1 MSTLSLMR
9 GAAFITLAIT
19 SASASAQSLSDL
31 KPSLEPLVL
40 QSQGSFFV
48 GGRTVET
55 KNAGWS
61 EMKDLFGE
69 SFEAGKVL
77 VDQMY
82 VQFQTPPTPS
92 HTPIVF
98 MHGGVFSSKQWET
111 TPDGRMG
118 WYEYFTRQ
126 GFPTYMADQSG
137 RARSGFNGTIFN
149 QVRDGSLPPSEQPHV
164 FLGTSNMAW
173 KLFRFGP
180 ALGDAWPGVQ
190 FPMDHVDEVYK
201 QVIPDMFETQV
212 PSLLSELVSPETS
225 NATVENFATL
235 AQELGG
241 AVLVGHSQSA
251 GFPTQAVLKK
261 KGGIKG
267 IIQLE
272 TGCFTNLTD
281 DQVKTLAKIP
291 ILVMLGDYLG
301 EHPDAACVK
310 EMDQIKAVG
319 GDMTFISLPDVGIK
333 GNSHMFMQDKNN
345 LEVADLIIKWV
356 SERVDKKT
364 P

>member
-1 MSTLSLMR
+1 MHMLSLMR
-9 GAAFITLAIT
+9 SAAFATLMLA
-19 SASASAQSLSDL
+19 SVSASAQALSDL
-31 KPSLEPLVL
+31 KPSGEPLVL

-55 KNAGWS
+55 KSAGWS
-61 EMKDLFGE
+61 DMKAVFGE

-82 VQFQTPPTPS
+82 VQFQTPPKPS

-98 MHGGVFSSKQWET
+98 MHGGLLSSKQWET

-126 GFPTYMADQSG
+126 GFPTYMAEQSG
-137 RARSGFNGTIFN
+137 RARSGFNATIFN
-149 QVRDGSLPPSEQPHV
+149 QVRGGNLAPSKQPRV
-164 FLGTSNMAW
+164 YVGTSNMTW
-173 KLFRFGP
+173 KVFRFGP
-180 ALGDAWPGVQ
+180 KLGESYPDQQYPL
-190 FPMDHVDEVYK
+190 DHVDAFYK

-212 PSLLSELVSPETS
+212 PSLLAELVTPETK
-225 NATVENFATL
+225 NPTVENFADL

-241 AVLVGHSQSA
+241 AILVGHSQSA
-251 GFPTQAVLKK
+251 GFPTQAVLKN

-272 TGCFTNLTD
+272 TGCFSNLTD
-281 DQVKTLAKIP
+281 DQVKILAKVP
-291 ILVMLGDYLG
+291 ILVMVGDYLG

-310 EMDQIKAVG
+310 EMDQIKAAG

-356 SERVDKKT
+356 SEHVDKK
-364 P
+364 

>member
-1 MSTLSLMR
+1 MNMLSLLR
-9 GAAFITLAIT
+9 SAVLTTLMT
-19 SASASAQSLSDL
+19 ASAGASGQALSDL

-55 KNAGWS
+55 KTAGWS
-61 EMKDLFGE
+61 GMKDLFGE

-82 VQFQTPPTPS
+82 VQFQTPPEPS

-98 MHGGVFSSKQWET
+98 VHGGLLSSKAWET

-126 GFPTYMADQSG
+126 GFPTYLADQSG
-137 RARSGFNGTIFN
+137 RARSGFNGTVFN
-149 QVRDGSLPPSEQPHV
+149 QVRNGSLPPSRQPPV

-180 ALGDAWPGVQ
+180 ELGQTWPGLQ
-190 FPMDHVDEVYK
+190 FPTDHVDEVYK
-201 QVIPDMFETQV
+201 QIIPDMFETQV
-212 PSLLSELVSPETS
+212 PSLLDELTSPETN
-225 NATVENFATL
+225 NASVENVASL

-241 AVLVGHSQSA
+241 AILVGHSQSA

-261 KGGIKG
+261 KGGIRG

-272 TGCFTNLTD
+272 TGCFANLTE
-281 DQVKTLAKIP
+281 DQVKILATVP
-291 ILVMLGDYLG
+291 ILVMVGDYLG
-301 EHPDAACVK
+301 EHPEAPCVK
-310 EMDQIKAVG
+310 EMEQIKAAG
-319 GDMTFISLPDVGIK
+319 GDMTFISLPAIGVK

-345 LEVADLIIKWV
+345 LKIADILVTWV
-356 SERVDKKT
+356 SEHVETKAR
-364 P
+364 

>member
-1 MSTLSLMR
+1 MSIPSLTR
-9 GAAFITLAIT
+9 SAALITLVF
-19 SASASAQSLSDL
+19 ASTCASAQALSDL
-31 KPSLEPLVL
+31 KPSSEPLVL

-55 KNAGWS
+55 KNAGWG
-61 EMKDLFGE
+61 EMKGLFGE
-69 SFEAGKVL
+69 AFEAGKVL

-82 VQFQTPPTPS
+82 VQFQTPPKPS

-98 MHGGVFSSKQWET
+98 MHGGLLSSKQWET

-118 WYEYFTRQ
+118 WYEYFTRR
-126 GFPTYMADQSG
+126 GFPTYMAEQSG
-137 RARSGFNGTIFN
+137 RARSGFNATIFN
-149 QVRDGSLPPSEQPHV
+149 KVRNGSVAPSKQPNV

-180 ALGDAWPGVQ
+180 KLGEAWPGEQ
-190 FPMDHVDEVYK
+190 FPTDHAGEFYK
-201 QVIPDMFETQV
+201 QVIPDTFETQV
-212 PSLLSELVSPETS
+212 PSMLAELISPETG
-225 NATVENFATL
+225 NPTVENFAEL
-235 AQELGG
+235 AKEIGG

-272 TGCFTNLTD
+272 TGCFSNLTD
-281 DQVKTLAKIP
+281 DQVKTLARVP
-291 ILVMLGDYLG
+291 ILVVVADHLG
-301 EHPDAACVK
+301 EHPAAACVK
-310 EMDQIKAVG
+310 EMNQIKAMG
-319 GDMTFISLPDVGIK
+319 GDMTFISLPGVGIN

-345 LEVADLIIKWV
+345 LEVADLLVKWV
-356 SERVDKKT
+356 SEHVDTKN
-364 P
+364 

>member
-1 MSTLSLMR
+1 
-9 GAAFITLAIT
+9 
-19 SASASAQSLSDL
+19 
-31 KPSLEPLVL
+31 
-40 QSQGSFFV
+40 
-48 GGRTVET
+48 
-55 KNAGWS
+55 
-61 EMKDLFGE
+61 MKSLFGE

-82 VQFQTPPTPS
+82 VQFQTPTEPS

-98 MHGGVFSSKQWET
+98 MHGGLLSSKQWET

-126 GFPTYMADQSG
+126 GFPTYMAEQTG
-137 RARSGFNGTIFN
+137 RARSGFNATIFN
-149 QVRDGSLPPSEQPHV
+149 QVRDGRVPPSKQPRV

-173 KLFRFGP
+173 KVFRFGP
-180 ALGDAWPGVQ
+180 ELGEAWPGVQ
-190 FPMDHVDEVYK
+190 FPIGHVDELYK

-212 PSLLSELVSPETS
+212 PSLLGELVSPETS
-225 NATVENFATL
+225 NPTVENFARL

-281 DQVKTLAKIP
+281 DQVQTLATVP
-291 ILVMLGDYLG
+291 ILVMVGDHLG

-310 EMDQIKAVG
+310 QMDQIKAAG
-319 GDMTFISLPDVGIK
+319 GDMSFISLPGVGIK

-345 LEVADLIIKWV
+345 LQIADLLVDWV
-356 SERVDKKT
+356 SKHVDKRVR
-364 P
+364 